1 MKMKN
6 LALTLLTAASVCGLA
21 RGDDKVSLGEPK
33 DEKVQLEE
41 PKAANVDKELKNLP
55 DGVLKVKTNPDG
67 SFKSLVVK
75 ATTEIEDAL
84 GAQKGKR
91 LGKREAEIQCKR
103 LLSQWLNE
111 NCGFAETQAKVTTIV
126 TKGDSS
132 KDAAGNKVTIRSQKA
147 EEIKV
152 NTEAY
157 AAASVAAF
165 KGLIVLQSE
174 VTDEKEFVLVMG
186 LSQKSIE
193 QANLVAGALSGR
205 TVAPGE
211 RSGATGSIEKDSPVP
226 EKKTIPDIDE
236 FLK

>member
-1 MKMKN
+1 MV
-6 LALTLLTAASVCGLA
+6 ASVCGIA
-21 RGDDKVSLGEPK
+21 QADDKVALGEPK
-33 DEKVQLEE
+33 DEKVQLNE
-41 PKAANVDKELKNLP
+41 PKPTSVDKGLKNLP
-55 DGVLKVKTNPDG
+55 DGVLKVKSNSDG
-67 SFKSLVVK
+67 SFKSLIVK
-75 ATTEIEDAL
+75 ATVEIEDVL

-91 LGKREAEIQCKR
+91 LRRNEAEIQCKP

-111 NCGFAETQAKVTTIV
+111 NCVFAETQAKVTTII
-126 TKGDSS
+126 TKGESS
-132 KDAAGNKVTIRSQKA
+132 KDAAGNKVTIRNQKA

-174 VTDEKEFVLVMG
+174 ITDEKEYVLVMG

-193 QANLVAGALSGR
+193 QANMVAGALSGK
-205 TVAPGE
+205 TVVPGE
-211 RSGATGSIEKDSPVP
+211 QNPGAKSSTEKDSPAP
-226 EKKTIPDIDE
+226 ETKTNPDIDE

>member
-1 MKMKN
+1 MV
-6 LALTLLTAASVCGLA
+6 ASVCGIA
-21 RGDDKVSLGEPK
+21 QADDKVALGEPK
-33 DEKVQLEE
+33 DEKVQLNE
-41 PKAANVDKELKNLP
+41 PKPTSVDKGLKNLP
-55 DGVLKVKTNPDG
+55 DGVLKVKSNSDG
-67 SFKSLVVK
+67 SFKSLIVK
-75 ATTEIEDAL
+75 ATVEIEDVL

-91 LGKREAEIQCKR
+91 LRRNEAEIQCKR

-111 NCGFAETQAKVTTIV
+111 NCVFAETQAKVTTII
-126 TKGDSS
+126 TKGESS
-132 KDAAGNKVTIRSQKA
+132 KDAAGNKVTIRNQKA

-174 VTDEKEFVLVMG
+174 ITDEKEYVLVMG

-193 QANLVAGALSGR
+193 QANMVAGALSGK
-205 TVAPGE
+205 TVVPGE
-211 RSGATGSIEKDSPVP
+211 QNPGAKSSTEKDSPAP
-226 EKKTIPDIDE
+226 ETKTNPDIDE